1 MKESCRG
8 DMLEIKNVYKSFKN
22 KAILNGINVTVNDN
36 ESLVILGK
44 SGEGKSVLF
53 KTILGLIPIDK
64 GDIKVSGISVNDV
77 SMHCEYI
84 SKFSMLFQNSALF
97 DSMTIADNIIFKLIE
112 KGIDRNIAYRE
123 AEKTLERVG
132 LNKAVMSLYPS
143 ELSGGMQKRAALARA
158 IIQKPEIIL
167 FDEPTSGL
175 DPITGAMIIKLIKN
189 VVKDLKITSMTITHD
204 INAAN
209 YISDKIAVL
218 KDGKICWYGTK
229 SEFKTSDD
237 ELVKS
242 FILSSQL

>member
-1 MKESCRG
+1 
-8 DMLEIKNVYKSFKN
+8 MLEIKDIYKSFKN
-22 KAILNGINVTVNDN
+22 KSILNGITITVDKN

-53 KTILGLIPIDK
+53 KTILGLMDIDK
-64 GDIKVSGISVNDV
+64 GDIKVSGISVNEKK
-77 SMHCEYI
+77 MRNEYI

-97 DSMTIADNIIFKLIE
+97 DSMTIADNIVFKLIE
-112 KGIDRNIAYRE
+112 KGIDRREAYKE
-123 AEKTLERVG
+123 AEKTLEKVG
-132 LNKAVMSLYPS
+132 LNKTVMSLYPS

-189 VVKDLKITSMTITHD
+189 VVKDLKITSITITHD

-209 YISDKIAVL
+209 YIADKIAVL
-218 KDGKICWYGTK
+218 NHGKICWYGTK
-229 SEFKTSDD
+229 SEFKVSEN
-237 ELVKS
+237 ELVRS
-242 FILSSQL
+242 FVSSSQL

>member
-1 MKESCRG
+1 
-8 DMLEIKNVYKSFKN
+8 MLEIKNVYKSFKN
-22 KAILNGINVTVNDN
+22 KTILNGVNVTVDDN

-77 SMHCEYI
+77 GMRCEYI
-84 SKFSMLFQNSALF
+84 SKFSMLFQNAALF
-97 DSMTIADNIIFKLIE
+97 DSMTIADNVVFKLVE
-112 KGIDRNIAYRE
+112 KGIGRDIAYRE

-175 DPITGAMIIKLIKN
+175 DPITGAMIIQLIKD

-218 KDGKICWYGTK
+218 ENGKICWYGTK
-229 SEFKTSDD
+229 SEFKTSDN
-237 ELVKS
+237 ELVRN